1 MNIIVIGPSG
11 CGKRTQTR
19 LLIERFGLTGINVEE
34 VLKEEKR
41 KNGPIGIE
49 IKGFLNKGLPIP
61 EDVVFQ
67 VIEERLKRPDC
78 RNGLV
83 MSDFPGTVD
92 QAKAIERILKNL
104 DLKLDH
110 VVSIEIGRDEVI
122 KRLSGRRICPKCND
136 EYHIIFNPPTNEGMC
151 NKCNSE
157 LYKREDDQGD
167 TVSAKYEQYQE
178 ISVPLMKYYKRK
190 GILKNIDGSNSA
202 DQVSEKIAYALT
214 EASG

>member
-1 MNIIVIGPSG
+1 M
-11 CGKRTQTR
+11 
-19 LLIERFGLTGINVEE
+19 ED

-41 KNGPIGIE
+41 KSSPLGIG
-49 IKGFLNKGLPIP
+49 IKGFLNKGLPVP

-67 VIEERLKRPDC
+67 IIEERLKRPDC

-83 MSDFPGTVD
+83 MSDFPGTVE
-92 QAKAIERILKNL
+92 QSKALERILKNL

-110 VVSIEIGRDEVI
+110 VVTIEIGRDEVI
-122 KRLSGRRICPKCND
+122 KRLSGRRICTKCND

-157 LYKREDDQGD
+157 LYEREDDQGD

-178 ISVPLMKYYKRK
+178 TSAPLMKYYKRK

-202 DQVSEKIAYALT
+202 DQISGMIAHALT
-214 EASG
+214 EA